1 MEHSYY
7 LYCSSQVAQVV
18 KNPAAKTGDT
28 RDTGSIPGLERSPGV
43 GNGNPLQYFCLENP
57 MDREAWWSTVHEI
70 TKSDMTEHTEHS
82 GKVSKP
88 CSVSEE
94 GWTIIDKSYRKLQTA
109 VCARA
114 KSLPSCLTLCDPV
127 ECSPPGFSVHGILQA
142 KILERVAMASSRGAS
157 RLRDRIC
164 GFLKCPVSAGGF
176 LNTSTPPEAP

>member
-1 MEHSYY
+1 MQEIPVRPLGGEDPLEEEMATHS
-7 LYCSSQVAQVV
+7 
-18 KNPAAKTGDT
+18 
-28 RDTGSIPGLERSPGV
+28 SILAGKSMTEEPGRIQSMGLQRV
-43 GNGNPLQYFCLENP
+43 GNN
-57 MDREAWWSTVHEI
+57 RA
-70 TKSDMTEHTEHS
+70 TEHTEHS

-176 LNTSTPPEAP
+176 LNTSTPREAP

>member
-1 MEHSYY
+1 M
-7 LYCSSQVAQVV
+7 LDRWVG
-18 KNPAAKTGDT
+18 K
-28 RDTGSIPGLERSPGV
+28 IPWRRKWQPTPVFLPGKSMTEEPGRIQSMGLQRV
-43 GNGNPLQYFCLENP
+43 GNN
-57 MDREAWWSTVHEI
+57 RA
-70 TKSDMTEHTEHS
+70 TEHTEHS

-176 LNTSTPPEAP
+176 LNTSTPREAP